1 MTKKMK
7 KIKNWFTKQ
16 IARLMISTANVE
28 KNAFGQSG
36 ETLES
41 DTAKYQRHTQG
52 MLADSLVNGEITQE
66 VLNLKWRTYKILK
79 ATNGVKSTIIGYD
92 EDGMPIVKT
101 TKKNNKLGLK
111 KIKVDNYDDY
121 KLEMVLDNSEIA
133 LNTTDIMDN
142 DNLSILDTVM
152 QNYDDD
158 GNVISAS
165 HAVIG
170 STELMAIEKGER
182 PIKITREYAP
192 NFFLENYTKK
202 LNVRKINKK
211 ERLLEF
217 YVSSY
222 PDEYNKHTRLFLNN
236 LKKAISN
243 PKQSFLELNGIEFIT
258 YKTIGVEDFLL
269 FKYDNLKFDKI
280 VEFNGFYVIKFKAE
294 IKINGEDILN
304 EHRVEELD
312 EKYRTKAKKS

>member
-1 MTKKMK
+1 MLKWLKK
-7 KIKNWFTKQ
+7 Q
-16 IARLMISTANVE
+16 VARIMISTSNVE
-28 KNAFGQSG
+28 KNAFGQNG
-36 ETLES
+36 ESLENDIS
-41 DTAKYQRHTQG
+41 KIQRHTQG

-79 ATNGVKSTIIGYD
+79 ATNGVKSTITGYD

-101 TKKNNKLGLK
+101 TKKNNKLGIK
-111 KIKVDNYDDY
+111 KVKMDEYDDY

-133 LNTTDIMDN
+133 LNTTDMMNN
-142 DNLSILDTVM
+142 DNLSILDAVM

-158 GNVISAS
+158 GNIISAS

-182 PIKITREYAP
+182 PLKITREYVP

-222 PDEYNKHTRLFLNN
+222 VDEYNKHTTLFLKN
-236 LKKAISN
+236 LKKAINN
-243 PKQSFLELNGIEFIT
+243 PKQSFLELSEVEFVT

-269 FKYDNLKFDKI
+269 FKYNNLKFDKI
-280 VEFNGFYVIKFKAE
+280 VEFNGFYVIKFKAKVE
-294 IKINGEDILN
+294 INGEDVLD

-312 EKYRTKAKKS
+312 KKYEQKASKK

>member
-1 MTKKMK
+1 MS
-7 KIKNWFTKQ
+7 FYG
-16 IARLMISTANVE
+16 VE
-28 KNAFGQSG
+28 KNMFSSKNSLDENINIVSEKDTG
-36 ETLES
+36 TLL
-41 DTAKYQRHTQG
+41 H
-52 MLADSLVNGEITQE
+52 SLKNNIVTQE

-79 ATNGVKSTIIGYD
+79 ATNGVKSTITGYD

-111 KIKVDNYDDY
+111 KVKVDEYDDY

-142 DNLSILDTVM
+142 DNLSILDAVI

-158 GNVISAS
+158 GNIISVS

-182 PIKITREYAP
+182 PLKITREYVP

-222 PDEYNKHTRLFLNN
+222 VDEYNKHTTLFLKN
-236 LKKAISN
+236 LKKAINN
-243 PKQSFLELNGIEFIT
+243 PKQSFLELSEVEFVT

-269 FKYDNLKFDKI
+269 FKYNNLKFDKI
-280 VEFNGFYVIKFKAE
+280 VEFNGFYVIKFKAMVE
-294 IKINGEDILN
+294 INGEDVLD

-312 EKYRTKAKKS
+312 KKYEQKASKK

>member
-121 KLEMVLDNSEIA
+121 KLEMVLDNTEIA
-133 LNTTDIMDN
+133 LSTSDSMGNE
-142 DNLSILDTVM
+142 NLSILDSVLE
-152 QNYDDD
+152 NYDDD
-158 GNVISAS
+158 GNLVSVS
-165 HAVIG
+165 HATINAN
-170 STELMAIEKGER
+170 ELMATEKGER
-182 PIKITREYAP
+182 PIKITRQNPP
-192 NFFLENYTKK
+192 NFFIENLTKK
-202 LNVRKINKK
+202 MNVRKINRK

-217 YVSSY
+217 YVSKY
-222 PDEYNKHTRLFLNN
+222 PDEYNRTSRLFLSSI
-236 LKKAISN
+236 KKVVDGN
-243 PKQSFLELNGIEFIT
+243 YQTFLELDEIEFIT

-269 FKYDNLKFDKI
+269 FKYNNITFDKI
-280 VEFNGFYVIKFKAE
+280 VEFNGFHVIKFKCDVV
-294 IKINGEDILN
+294 INGQDILE
-304 EHRVEELD
+304 EHKVEELD
-312 EKYRTKAKKS
+312 NKYKQKVKK

>member
-1 MTKKMK
+1 MK
-7 KIKNWFTKQ
+7 WFKNKI
-16 IARLMISTANVE
+16 IGILMSFYGVE
-28 KNAFGQSG
+28 KNMFSSKNSLDENINIVSEKDTG
-36 ETLES
+36 TLL
-41 DTAKYQRHTQG
+41 H
-52 MLADSLVNGEITQE
+52 SLKNNIVTQE

-79 ATNGVKSTIIGYD
+79 ATNGVKSTITGYD

-111 KIKVDNYDDY
+111 KVKVDEYDDY

-142 DNLSILDTVM
+142 DNLSILDAVI

-158 GNVISAS
+158 GNIISVS

-182 PIKITREYAP
+182 PLKITREYVP

-222 PDEYNKHTRLFLNN
+222 VDEYNKHTTLFLKN
-236 LKKAISN
+236 LKKAINN
-243 PKQSFLELNGIEFIT
+243 PKQSFLELSEVEFVT

-269 FKYDNLKFDKI
+269 FKYNNLKFDKI
-280 VEFNGFYVIKFKAE
+280 VEFNGFYVIKFKAMVE
-294 IKINGEDILN
+294 INGEDVLD

-312 EKYRTKAKKS
+312 KKYEQKASKK